1 MLLCEG
7 CSINSFGQTF
17 SKKSKKK
24 LNVLKHCSLN
34 ICSFIKNVVLCGYL
48 FKNWASDLSV
58 CTLFFALRRIGT
70 HLVRCLL
77 SQLSPVPAY
86 CG

>member
-1 MLLCEG
+1 MFMFLCEG

-17 SKKSKKK
+17 SKKSEKK

-58 CTLFFALRRIGT
+58 CTLFYNFFFFSGATVSSLKE
-70 HLVRCLL
+70 VF
-77 SQLSPVPAY
+77 
-86 CG
+86 

>member
-1 MLLCEG
+1 MFLCEG

-17 SKKSKKK
+17 SKKSEKK

-58 CTLFFALRRIGT
+58 CTLFFFLFFSGATVSSLKE
-70 HLVRCLL
+70 VF
-77 SQLSPVPAY
+77 
-86 CG
+86 